1 MPAIVTDQFRILN
14 AGNFVDSVLD
24 TNNSYYVFLGLPNP
38 ATPSSGFGRTD
49 SESSWN
55 TNTLNPVDNLQYN
68 SQYRDAA
75 LFGKKVTS
83 ANVRRLIR
91 RVNWS
96 SNTRYDMYRHDYSNA
111 NPAPNSNLSRLYDS
125 NYYVINSDFRVY
137 VCIDNG
143 SSGDNLKGNPSKDE
157 RTFTDLEPTA
167 AGTSGDGY
175 VWKYLFSV
183 SPSDIIKFDSTEYV
197 VVPNEWETS
206 TDNQIQNVRE
216 AGNSDINLNQIKKIY
231 IADGGA
237 NYKDGVVDILGDG
250 TGGKVSITVAPGS
263 GTITSA
269 VVVSGGSGYTF
280 GVVDLGNLQPDGSI
294 PNPAKLIP
302 IIPPSKGHGY
312 NIYTELGTDKVLVY
326 ARFDDATKDFPIDT
340 KFCQVGIVKNPSQY
354 TSDNIFTGSDYSSLY
369 SVKISS
375 TGTSPTV
382 GTKIEQNNSS
392 GTAKGYV
399 ASYDDETKVLKY
411 FQDRSLYFG
420 NTKDQLDWG
429 TVSSVSKVVS
439 FASPADDTG
448 AGNISPFTSVV
459 DSGFSGIKTTVNSKD
474 INLGVVFTNG
484 LANPEINKKTGE
496 VIYINNRP
504 LVQRD
509 SRQKEDIKIILEF

>member
-49 SESSWN
+49 TESSWN
-55 TNTLNPVDNLQYN
+55 TNTLNPVDNLQN
-68 SQYRDAA
+68 SGQFRDAA

-96 SNTRYDMYRHDYSNA
+96 SNTRYDMYRHDYSNE
-111 NPAPNSNLSRLYDS
+111 NPAPNSNLSRLYDA

-137 VCIDNG
+137 ICIDNG

-157 RTFTDLEPTA
+157 PTFTDLEPTA

-183 SPSDIIKFDSTEYV
+183 APSDIIKFDSTEYV

-206 TDNQIQNVRE
+206 TDDQIQNIRE

-231 IADGGA
+231 IADGGE
-237 NYKDGVVDILGDG
+237 NYKNGVVDILGDG
-250 TGGKVSITVAPGS
+250 TGGKVSIVVAPGS
-263 GTITSA
+263 GKITSA

-280 GVVDLGNLQPDGSI
+280 GVVDLGKLQPDDSI
-294 PNPAKLIP
+294 PSPAKLIP

-326 ARFDDATKDFPIDT
+326 ARFDDSSKDFPIDT
-340 KFCQVGIVKNPSQY
+340 KFCQVGIIKNPTQY
-354 TSDNIFTGSDYSSLY
+354 TSDSIFTGNDYSSLF

-375 TGTSPTV
+375 FEKIVFNHENSPSMPV
-382 GTKIEQNNSS
+382 K
-392 GTAKGYV
+392 TAILMSCALPPIFKPI
-399 ASYDDETKVLKY
+399 AYDNDFYLDGGMLCNYPINDCILKY
-411 FQDRSLYFG
+411 PS
-420 NTKDQLDWG
+420 
-429 TVSSVSKVVS
+429 
-439 FASPADDTG
+439 
-448 AGNISPFTSVV
+448 
-459 DSGFSGIKTTVNSKD
+459 
-474 INLGVVFTNG
+474 
-484 LANPEINKKTGE
+484 
-496 VIYINNRP
+496 
-504 LVQRD
+504 
-509 SRQKEDIKIILEF
+509 KEDVFGLHVTTSKPDTRASFSDDSSMPDLSLIHI

>member
-49 SESSWN
+49 SVSSWN
-55 TNTLNPVDNLQYN
+55 TDTLNPIDNLQYN
-68 SQYRDAA
+68 SQYRDTA

-91 RVNWS
+91 KVSWS

-125 NYYVINSDFRVY
+125 NYYVINTDFRVY

-157 RTFTDLEPTA
+157 PTFTDLEPTA

-197 VVPNEWETS
+197 VVPNEWQTS

-294 PNPAKLIP
+294 PSPAKLIP

-326 ARFDDATKDFPIDT
+326 ARFDDSSKDFPIDT
-340 KFCQVGIVKNPSQY
+340 KFCQVGILKNPNQY
-354 TSDNIFTGSDYSSLY
+354 TSDSIFTGSDYSSLF
-369 SVKISS
+369 SLKISS
-375 TGTSPTV
+375 TTSTPTV
-382 GTKIEQNNSS
+382 GTKIEQSNSS

-399 ASYDDETKVLKY
+399 ASYDSETKVLKY

-420 NTKDQLDWG
+420 NTIDQLDRNDV
-429 TVSSVSKVVS
+429 TSVSKVIS

-448 AGNISPFTSVV
+448 AGNISPFTSSI